1 MTSDALVCR
10 ALDAQ
15 KTGNS
20 EAAAQ
25 NFEEAAKAAKNPK
38 RVANLVQS
46 ELMGRLKAKGIDLED
61 SPISMKG
68 VAISSD
74 LVESG
79 AISGKILKDLYDL
92 CFERSQDF
100 PEVYEKEKPQQITD
114 AAAIEQIVDQVLAQN
129 PKQLE
134 QYRAGK
140 TTMLGFFVG
149 QVMKLSKGQAN
160 PKLVNELLAKK
171 LGS

>member
-1 MTSDALVCR
+1 
-10 ALDAQ
+10 
-15 KTGNS
+15 
-20 EAAAQ
+20 
-25 NFEEAAKAAKNPK
+25 
-38 RVANLVQS
+38 
-46 ELMGRLKAKGIDLED
+46 
-61 SPISMKG
+61 MKG
-68 VAISSD
+68 VAVSSD

-140 TTMLGFFVG
+140 KQTYGFLVG
-149 QVMKLSKGQAN
+149 QVIKSMGGKAN
-160 PKLVNELLAKK
+160 PALVNTLVRRELEKTPA
-171 LGS
+171 